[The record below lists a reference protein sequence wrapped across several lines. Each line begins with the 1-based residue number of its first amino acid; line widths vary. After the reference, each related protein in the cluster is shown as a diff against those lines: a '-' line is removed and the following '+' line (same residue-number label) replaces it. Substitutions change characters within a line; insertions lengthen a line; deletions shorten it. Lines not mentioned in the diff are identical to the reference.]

1 MITKVIS
8 PDDKSTFIDEN
19 HFVLLQGRAVTITFE
34 SDLGDVTEITSD
46 EDLPTGLS
54 IVDNTITGTPSTQS
68 GDTNYKLTFNT
79 GEIVYVSICV
89 IPTTAVRRIEC
100 GKYRVYNYS
109 PSETLTVQIT
119 DSASNVLLNN
129 LSIPPQRQV
138 SYQFSTD
145 GIYIITLGEAINYV
159 VVNLCAT
166 NKCFTEAVKAMLCKD
181 CNCSKDKVKIY
192 NFNKLSALRDTLVA
206 LLDSKYT
213 KLIPYSNQSLDEE
226 IADFATIN
234 KTLALI
240 KEQCDITSKDNCNC
254 NH

>member
-1 MITKVIS
+1 MITKVIT

-19 HFVLLQGRAVTITFE
+19 HLLLLKGRTVTITFT
-34 SDLGDVTEITSD
+34 SDLGSVTSITSD
-46 EDLPTGLS
+46 EDLPEGL
-54 IVDNTITGTPSTQS
+54 IIEDNTITGTPVSE
-68 GDTNYKLTFNT
+68 GAEANYVLSFNT
-79 GEIVYVSICV
+79 GETLYVSICV
-89 IPTTAVRRIEC
+89 IPITAVRRIEC

-109 PSETLTVQIT
+109 PTETLTVQIT
-119 DSASNVLLNN
+119 DSSSNVLLNN
-129 LSIPPQRQV
+129 LSIAPQRQV
-138 SYQFSTD
+138 SYQFSAD
-145 GIYIITLGEAINYV
+145 GIYIITLGESINYI

-166 NKCFTEAVKAMLCKD
+166 NKCFTEAVKSILCKS
-181 CNCSKDKVKIY
+181 CNCSQDKIKVY

-226 IADFATIN
+226 IEDFATIN

-240 KEQCDITSKDNCNC
+240 KEQCDITSKDKCNC